1 MRPELKEPLAQAHQA
16 SLTMAGQSS
25 VFEQL
30 STETPTLVRRA
41 PRQADERRWHLA
53 EVGGRP
59 YRFAQPL
66 TLTPYAAARPCSAR
80 CRFCSETLRPT
91 HGGTMSARLR
101 PADNYFDTLRRA
113 LAVVRG
119 IPMSWSLS
127 GLEASDDET
136 WLLQL
141 LDTLQA
147 EERDG
152 AVIQQRVL
160 YSNGAGFARSRG
172 DELLAALERFGLSW
186 IELSRHHPDPWR
198 NQAIMRFRAGEP
210 IADGDVFANAARA
223 MAARVPVKLVCI
235 VQRAGV
241 DSAAGVMA
249 YLRWAEGLGA
259 SAVIVRELSRLD
271 DSYRDTASRRYIDSG
286 RVSIEEILADC
297 MATPW
302 WRELSPQYLTEGYY
316 FWNVVLRT
324 PSGMDVTFE
333 VSDYAAMHRRHDSGD
348 IYKLVVHTNG
358 HLCAGWEPDRDIL
371 WSPGNG

>member
-1 MRPELKEPLAQAHQA
+1 
-16 SLTMAGQSS
+16 
-25 VFEQL
+25 
-30 STETPTLVRRA
+30 
-41 PRQADERRWHLA
+41 
-53 EVGGRP
+53 
-59 YRFAQPL
+59 
-66 TLTPYAAARPCSAR
+66 
-80 CRFCSETLRPT
+80 
-91 HGGTMSARLR
+91 MSAHLR

-113 LAVVRG
+113 LAAVRG

-127 GLEASDDET
+127 GLEASDDEI

-198 NQAIMRFRAGEP
+198 NQAIMRFREGEP
-210 IADGDVFANAARA
+210 VADGDAFANTAKAVV
-223 MAARVPVKLVCI
+223 ARVPVKLVCI

-271 DSYRDTASRRYIDSG
+271 EGYRDTASRRYIGSG

-348 IYKLVVHTNG
+348 IYKLVVHANG